1 LGNILRMTKKP
12 IREILAANIR
22 RYMRTVPAVDTQV
35 KLARRAGISQS
46 SVARVL
52 AGNVDTQVSIVES
65 LADAI
70 GVSAAELLEDEAGAK
85 ATLQYDRTRFA
96 ALPAT
101 EQAKIKSQAVNTTVE
116 ADGSLSV
123 SKDATPSKQQQLRA
137 ARTAQRPLSDQSLST
152 NETHNDTTSKRGS
165 RKRSG

>member
-1 LGNILRMTKKP
+1 
-12 IREILAANIR
+12 
-22 RYMRTVPAVDTQV
+22 V

-101 EQAKIKSQAVNTTVE
+101 EQAKIKSYIDFVLSQAVNTTVE